1 MNIAEYSI
9 QKRYVTWFFTVFL
22 IIGGV
27 FAYKGLGKL
36 EDPAFTIKTAVVT
49 TAYPGA
55 TPKEVEEEVTEVI
68 ERAAQQMGQ
77 VDKVRSLSQEGVS
90 LVYVDI
96 KDTYTAKDL
105 PQIWDELRRKINDV
119 QEHLPPGT
127 SRSLVND
134 DYGDVYGVYF
144 ALTGEGYSY
153 RELEDFADYLR
164 RELLLVPGVASVEVT
179 GIQKEAIYVEISRTK
194 LSQLGISMGELFQVL
209 KAQNFVVPSG
219 KVRAGA
225 EYIRITPTGEFS
237 SVEQVGALLLASSSR
252 VLIRLD
258 DIATVTRNYIEPT
271 RAIMRYNGSPAVG
284 IGISNVEGGNV
295 IAMGEAI
302 KKRLKELEPQTP
314 IGMNLGLVYY
324 QSDTVQKAINNFLLN
339 LLEALSIVIA
349 ILLIFMGFRSG
360 MLIGGVLLLTIFAT
374 FIAMK
379 LVRIDLHSISLG
391 ALIVALG
398 MLVDNAIVVADGL
411 LVRIQ
416 SGEDRIS
423 SAVGVVTQTQ
433 WPLLGATFIAVIAF
447 APIGL
452 SPDSTGEFCQSL
464 FQVVG
469 ISLII
474 SWVLAVT
481 VTPVAGVRFLKT
493 SAKAEIPYDTKLYRV
508 YRRFLKACIRKRKV
522 TILVMVCL
530 LGSAL
535 IGFTFVDQSFF
546 PSSSSPLFTVEF
558 WRPRGA
564 YIEETQ
570 REVEKVEAFILKQP
584 ETVSV
589 ASYVGQGALRFIL
602 TYTPSD
608 SSDSY
613 GHLIVEAKDL
623 KSAESL
629 RRKLGNFMN
638 IEMPDIDPRVR
649 SFSKG
654 TGGGAKIQARFTGDD
669 PRVLRRLGEEAFY
682 MMRNAPDSMNI
693 RSDWGERVKVI
704 RPVLDE
710 VRTRQAGLTRQDV
723 ASALEMSF
731 SGIQAGLYRERD
743 KLLPI
748 IARLPKADRARLG
761 ALPEV
766 EVWSPLMR
774 KYIALTQITK
784 SIDTIA
790 EDPVIYRRNRM
801 RTFSVECDSRSGK
814 TGLLFARIKPELENI
829 SLPLGYSLSWEGEYE
844 SSQKAQGGL
853 VGMIPIAFLAMV
865 AILVVLFNGFKQP
878 IMILLCLP
886 LSIIGVTAGLLLFHK
901 SFDFMA
907 LLGFLSLAGMLIK
920 NAIVLIDQIDLEIR
934 EGKEGFSAIV
944 DSAMSRARPVLM
956 AAMTTVLGMIPLYF
970 DILFSALA
978 VTIMFGLAFATVLTL
993 IIVPVLYSVF
1003 LKIPV
1008 FKDENVR

>member
-119 QEHLPPGT
+119 QEQLPPGT

-164 RELLLVPGVASVEVT
+164 KELLLVPGVASVEVT

-194 LSQLGISMGELFQVL
+194 LSQLGISMEELFQVL

-271 RAIMRYNGSPAVG
+271 RAMMRYNGSPAVG

-314 IGMNLGLVYY
+314 IGMNLGLIYY

-339 LLEALSIVIA
+339 LLEALGIVIA

-360 MLIGGVLLLTIFAT
+360 MLIGGGLLLTIFAT

-493 SAKAEIPYDTKLYRV
+493 SAKAEIPYDTKLYRM

-546 PSSSSPLFTVEF
+546 PSSTSPLFTVEF

-570 REVEKVEAFILKQP
+570 RGVEKVEAFVLKQP

-613 GHLIVEAKDL
+613 GHLIVEAKGL

-629 RRKLGNFMN
+629 RRKLENFMN
-638 IEMPDIDPRVR
+638 IEMPDIDPRIR

-654 TGGGAKIQARFTGDD
+654 TGGGAKNTGEVYRGRSSCFTTSRRRSFLYDEERSRFDEH
-669 PRVLRRLGEEAFY
+669 PERLG
-682 MMRNAPDSMNI
+682 
-693 RSDWGERVKVI
+693 
-704 RPVLDE
+704 
-710 VRTRQAGLTRQDV
+710 
-723 ASALEMSF
+723 
-731 SGIQAGLYRERD
+731 
-743 KLLPI
+743 
-748 IARLPKADRARLG
+748 
-761 ALPEV
+761 
-766 EVWSPLMR
+766 R
-774 KYIALTQITK
+774 KGQ
-784 SIDTIA
+784 
-790 EDPVIYRRNRM
+790 
-801 RTFSVECDSRSGK
+801 
-814 TGLLFARIKPELENI
+814 
-829 SLPLGYSLSWEGEYE
+829 GYS
-844 SSQKAQGGL
+844 
-853 VGMIPIAFLAMV
+853 
-865 AILVVLFNGFKQP
+865 
-878 IMILLCLP
+878 
-886 LSIIGVTAGLLLFHK
+886 
-901 SFDFMA
+901 
-907 LLGFLSLAGMLIK
+907 
-920 NAIVLIDQIDLEIR
+920 
-934 EGKEGFSAIV
+934 
-944 DSAMSRARPVLM
+944 SR
-956 AAMTTVLGMIPLYF
+956 T
-970 DILFSALA
+970 
-978 VTIMFGLAFATVLTL
+978 
-993 IIVPVLYSVF
+993 
-1003 LKIPV
+1003 
-1008 FKDENVR
+1008 

>member
-314 IGMNLGLVYY
+314 IGMNLGLIYY

-589 ASYVGQGALRFIL
+589 TSYVGQGALRFIL

-829 SLPLGYSLSWEGEYE
+829 SLPLGYSLSWGGEYE

-1003 LKIPV
+1003 FKIPV

>member
-314 IGMNLGLVYY
+314 IGMNLGLIYY

-748 IARLPKADRARLG
+748 IARLPKADRARLE
-761 ALPEV
+761 P
-766 EVWSPLMR
+766 
-774 KYIALTQITK
+774 
-784 SIDTIA
+784 
-790 EDPVIYRRNRM
+790 
-801 RTFSVECDSRSGK
+801 
-814 TGLLFARIKPELENI
+814 
-829 SLPLGYSLSWEGEYE
+829 
-844 SSQKAQGGL
+844 
-853 VGMIPIAFLAMV
+853 
-865 AILVVLFNGFKQP
+865 
-878 IMILLCLP
+878 
-886 LSIIGVTAGLLLFHK
+886 
-901 SFDFMA
+901 
-907 LLGFLSLAGMLIK
+907 
-920 NAIVLIDQIDLEIR
+920 
-934 EGKEGFSAIV
+934 
-944 DSAMSRARPVLM
+944 
-956 AAMTTVLGMIPLYF
+956 
-970 DILFSALA
+970 
-978 VTIMFGLAFATVLTL
+978 
-993 IIVPVLYSVF
+993 
-1003 LKIPV
+1003 
-1008 FKDENVR
+1008 

>member
-314 IGMNLGLVYY
+314 IGMNLGLIYY

-829 SLPLGYSLSWEGEYE
+829 SLPLGYSLSRGGEYE

>member
-314 IGMNLGLVYY
+314 IGMNLGLIYY

-589 ASYVGQGALRFIL
+589 TSYVGQGALRFIL

-814 TGLLFARIKPELENI
+814 TGLLFACIKPELENI
-829 SLPLGYSLSWEGEYE
+829 SLPLGYSLSWGGEYE

-1003 LKIPV
+1003 FKIPV

>member
-314 IGMNLGLVYY
+314 IGMNLGLIYY

-829 SLPLGYSLSWEGEYE
+829 SLPLGYSLSWGGEYE

-956 AAMTTVLGMIPLYF
+956 AAITTVLGMIPLYF

>member
-314 IGMNLGLVYY
+314 IGMNLGLIYY

-829 SLPLGYSLSWEGEYE
+829 SLPLGYSLSWGGEYE

>member
-314 IGMNLGLVYY
+314 IGMNLGLIYY

-339 LLEALSIVIA
+339 LLEVPPVSPY
-349 ILLIFMGFRSG
+349 
-360 MLIGGVLLLTIFAT
+360 
-374 FIAMK
+374 
-379 LVRIDLHSISLG
+379 
-391 ALIVALG
+391 
-398 MLVDNAIVVADGL
+398 
-411 LVRIQ
+411 
-416 SGEDRIS
+416 
-423 SAVGVVTQTQ
+423 
-433 WPLLGATFIAVIAF
+433 PL
-447 APIGL
+447 
-452 SPDSTGEFCQSL
+452 
-464 FQVVG
+464 
-469 ISLII
+469 
-474 SWVLAVT
+474 
-481 VTPVAGVRFLKT
+481 
-493 SAKAEIPYDTKLYRV
+493 
-508 YRRFLKACIRKRKV
+508 
-522 TILVMVCL
+522 
-530 LGSAL
+530 
-535 IGFTFVDQSFF
+535 
-546 PSSSSPLFTVEF
+546 
-558 WRPRGA
+558 
-564 YIEETQ
+564 
-570 REVEKVEAFILKQP
+570 
-584 ETVSV
+584 
-589 ASYVGQGALRFIL
+589 
-602 TYTPSD
+602 
-608 SSDSY
+608 
-613 GHLIVEAKDL
+613 
-623 KSAESL
+623 
-629 RRKLGNFMN
+629 
-638 IEMPDIDPRVR
+638 
-649 SFSKG
+649 
-654 TGGGAKIQARFTGDD
+654 
-669 PRVLRRLGEEAFY
+669 
-682 MMRNAPDSMNI
+682 
-693 RSDWGERVKVI
+693 
-704 RPVLDE
+704 
-710 VRTRQAGLTRQDV
+710 
-723 ASALEMSF
+723 
-731 SGIQAGLYRERD
+731 
-743 KLLPI
+743 
-748 IARLPKADRARLG
+748 
-761 ALPEV
+761 
-766 EVWSPLMR
+766 
-774 KYIALTQITK
+774 
-784 SIDTIA
+784 
-790 EDPVIYRRNRM
+790 
-801 RTFSVECDSRSGK
+801 
-814 TGLLFARIKPELENI
+814 
-829 SLPLGYSLSWEGEYE
+829 
-844 SSQKAQGGL
+844 
-853 VGMIPIAFLAMV
+853 
-865 AILVVLFNGFKQP
+865 
-878 IMILLCLP
+878 
-886 LSIIGVTAGLLLFHK
+886 
-901 SFDFMA
+901 
-907 LLGFLSLAGMLIK
+907 
-920 NAIVLIDQIDLEIR
+920 
-934 EGKEGFSAIV
+934 
-944 DSAMSRARPVLM
+944 
-956 AAMTTVLGMIPLYF
+956 
-970 DILFSALA
+970 
-978 VTIMFGLAFATVLTL
+978 
-993 IIVPVLYSVF
+993 
-1003 LKIPV
+1003 
-1008 FKDENVR
+1008 

>member
-314 IGMNLGLVYY
+314 IGMNLGLIYY

-411 LVRIQ
+411 LERIQ

-693 RSDWGERVKVI
+693 RSDWEKGSRLFVPYLMRCE
-704 RPVLDE
+704 P
-710 VRTRQAGLTRQDV
+710 
-723 ASALEMSF
+723 
-731 SGIQAGLYRERD
+731 D
-743 KLLPI
+743 KL
-748 IARLPKADRARLG
+748 
-761 ALPEV
+761 V
-766 EVWSPLMR
+766 
-774 KYIALTQITK
+774 
-784 SIDTIA
+784 
-790 EDPVIYRRNRM
+790 
-801 RTFSVECDSRSGK
+801 
-814 TGLLFARIKPELENI
+814 
-829 SLPLGYSLSWEGEYE
+829 
-844 SSQKAQGGL
+844 
-853 VGMIPIAFLAMV
+853 
-865 AILVVLFNGFKQP
+865 
-878 IMILLCLP
+878 
-886 LSIIGVTAGLLLFHK
+886 
-901 SFDFMA
+901 
-907 LLGFLSLAGMLIK
+907 
-920 NAIVLIDQIDLEIR
+920 
-934 EGKEGFSAIV
+934 
-944 DSAMSRARPVLM
+944 
-956 AAMTTVLGMIPLYF
+956 
-970 DILFSALA
+970 
-978 VTIMFGLAFATVLTL
+978 
-993 IIVPVLYSVF
+993 
-1003 LKIPV
+1003 
-1008 FKDENVR
+1008 